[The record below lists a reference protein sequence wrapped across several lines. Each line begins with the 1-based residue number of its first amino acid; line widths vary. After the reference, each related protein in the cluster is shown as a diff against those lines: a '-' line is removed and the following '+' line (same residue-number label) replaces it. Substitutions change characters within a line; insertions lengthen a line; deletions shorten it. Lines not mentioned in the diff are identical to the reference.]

1 MNDDMM
7 AKSIKDGF
15 DMIEDSLKSYD
26 EFQETKEKFE
36 TLFNALIEANIQ
48 WSKWERKN
56 EGKHITHIPN
66 PFDMI
71 IECYYLGMEKR
82 Q

>member
-1 MNDDMM
+1 MNDDII

-15 DMIEDSLKSYD
+15 DMIEDSLNAYND
-26 EFQETKEKFE
+26 FQETKEKFE

-56 EGKHITHIPN
+56 EGKPITNIPN

-71 IECYYLGMEKR
+71 IEYYYLGMEKR